1 MTSEKRD
8 VIIEAADI
16 LRLLS
21 GNNGMCNMQK
31 KQKQVMAE
39 TARKLRQIVE
49 DDIKSEPER
58 MPDPEFMDEILTHK
72 IPDMVNE

>member
-1 MTSEKRD
+1 MTSEKRET
-8 VIIEAADI
+8 IIEAADI

-31 KQKQVMAE
+31 KQKQIMAE

-49 DDIKSEPER
+49 DDIKGEPER
-58 MPDPEFMDEILTHK
+58 LPDPEFMDEILTQK
-72 IPDMVNE
+72 VPDVMGD